1 MALKFSK
8 YHANGNDFILIDHR
22 FSVWNPSR
30 AEIARL
36 CHRRYGIG
44 ADGLILLIRA
54 EGYDFGM
61 KNYNAD
67 GGECTMCG
75 NGGRALLRFA
85 ADLGISNGESRF
97 IAIDGEHIG
106 KVDGGSVSIRMQG
119 VSGIRETSVGHV
131 LDTGSPHLVI
141 PVTGLIDYDVVCE
154 GRRIRNSS
162 QFLPNGINVNF
173 YEKRDGQVFLRTYER
188 GVEDETLSCG
198 TGAIATAIVTGNE
211 LIHCMGG
218 ELRVEFRS
226 TAPGHFD
233 DIWFSG
239 KVEKTFEG
247 TL

>member
-1 MALKFSK
+1 MALRFTK

-22 FSVWNPSR
+22 DSDWNPSR

-44 ADGLILLIRA
+44 ADGLILLTRA

-61 KNYNAD
+61 RNYNAD

-75 NGGRALLRFA
+75 NGGRTLLRFA
-85 ADLGISNGESRF
+85 ADSGISREEFRF
-97 IAIDGEHIG
+97 LAIDGEHSG
-106 KVDGGSVSIRMQG
+106 KISGDSVSVRMRA
-119 VSGIRETSVGHV
+119 VSGIRETSAGHV

-141 PVTGLIDYDVVCE
+141 PVTGLIDYDVVGE
-154 GRRIRNSS
+154 GRRIRNSA
-162 QFLPNGINVNF
+162 QFMPNGINVNF
-173 YEKRDGQVFLRTYER
+173 YEKKDGKIFLRTYER

-198 TGAIATAIVTGNE
+198 TGAIATAIVTGSR
-211 LIHCMGG
+211 LIHCVGG
-218 ELRVEFRS
+218 ELSVEYRKTGTDCFE
-226 TAPGHFD
+226 

-239 KVEKTFEG
+239 NVQKTFEG

>member
-1 MALKFSK
+1 MALHFTK

-22 FSVWNPSR
+22 DSSWSPTR

-44 ADGLILLIRA
+44 ADGLILLTRV

-61 KNYNAD
+61 RNYNSD

-85 ADLGISNGESRF
+85 ADLGISDGESRF
-97 IAIDGEHIG
+97 LAIDGEHSG
-106 KVDGGSVSIRMQG
+106 KIVGETVSIRMQS
-119 VSGIRETSVGHV
+119 VTTISETPAGFV

-141 PVTGLIDYDVVCE
+141 PVSGLIDYDVVGE

-162 QFLPNGINVNF
+162 QFMPNGINVNF
-173 YEKRDGQVFLRTYER
+173 YEKKENRIFLRTYER

-198 TGAIATAIVTGNE
+198 TGAIATAIVTDSN
-211 LIHCMGG
+211 LVHCVGG
-218 ELRVEFRS
+218 ELRVEYRKI
-226 TAPGHFD
+226 TPDRID
-233 DIWFSG
+233 DIWLSG
-239 KVEKTFEG
+239 KVEKTFQG
-247 TL
+247 VL

>member
-1 MALKFSK
+1 MALHFTK

-22 FSVWNPSR
+22 DSSWSPTR

-44 ADGLILLIRA
+44 ADGLILLTRV

-61 KNYNAD
+61 RNYNSD

-85 ADLGISNGESRF
+85 ADLGISDGKSRF
-97 IAIDGEHIG
+97 LAIDGEHSG
-106 KVDGGSVSIRMQG
+106 KIVGETVSIRMQS
-119 VSGIRETSVGHV
+119 VTTISETPAGFV

-141 PVTGLIDYDVVCE
+141 PVSGLIDYDVVGE

-162 QFLPNGINVNF
+162 QFMPNGINVNF
-173 YEKRDGQVFLRTYER
+173 YEKKETRIFLRTYER

-198 TGAIATAIVTGNE
+198 TGAIATAIVTDSN
-211 LIHCMGG
+211 LVHCVGG
-218 ELRVEFRS
+218 ELRVEYRKI
-226 TAPGHFD
+226 TPDRID
-233 DIWFSG
+233 DIWLSG
-239 KVEKTFEG
+239 KVEKTFQG
-247 TL
+247 VL